1 MVPPDFAMRFPA
13 RCLGRDAK
21 RVLCC
26 VNEVEMPTKRLVITD
41 DLSLR
46 FRRWWRQN
54 SEATSRE
61 AAQEFD
67 LTVHQAESLFRKLNL
82 TKQPRRS
89 ILKRLEWCKSDE
101 SVSAGTKIPH
111 WKRPNGSVAPE

>member
-1 MVPPDFAMRFPA
+1 
-13 RCLGRDAK
+13 
-21 RVLCC
+21 
-26 VNEVEMPTKRLVITD
+26 MPTKRLVITD